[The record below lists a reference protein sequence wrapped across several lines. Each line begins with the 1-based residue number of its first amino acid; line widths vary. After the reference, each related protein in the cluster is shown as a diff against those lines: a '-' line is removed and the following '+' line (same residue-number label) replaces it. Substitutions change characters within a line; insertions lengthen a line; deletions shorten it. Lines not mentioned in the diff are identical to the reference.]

1 MRACCVWGVGWDGW
15 LEGWVSRRG
24 AEVSVGYRE
33 SKLFGQLSASV
44 HDAWLEQEAVDS
56 LLLASTS

>member
-1 MRACCVWGVGWDGW
+1 M
-15 LEGWVSRRG
+15 SRRG
-24 AEVSVGYRE
+24 AEVSVGYPE

-44 HDAWLEQEAVDS
+44 HDAWFEQEAVDS